1 MPPITGSLH
10 KSGSPAIDLE
20 ICGPFPDIR
29 QSFTAI
35 IDTGFTGFVS
45 IPLTQAFPL
54 GLSLVGTTSVVLAD
68 GKTQVKLLAL
78 CKAFL
83 ANEARTGSVILE
95 PSSTEVL
102 VGMEFMSAFQKTLV
116 VDDEGALL
124 VDSAWIREKLQ
135 EGNAD

>member
-1 MPPITGSLH
+1 MPPIIGSLH
-10 KSGSPAIDLE
+10 ESGSPAIDLE

-29 QSFTAI
+29 QTFTAI
-35 IDTGFTGFVS
+35 VDTGFTGFVS
-45 IPLTQAFPL
+45 MPLTQAFPL

-68 GKTQVKLLAL
+68 GSTQVKLLAL

-102 VGMEFMSAFQKTLV
+102 VGMEFMSTFQKTLV
-116 VDDEGALL
+116 VDDKGVVFL
-124 VDSAWIREKLQ
+124 DTAWIREKLQ
-135 EGNAD
+135 EGHAE